1 MELAHTATNLNPA
14 QVHICLHSSTHSSI
28 NDIMPTSVEGTVEA
42 DLLLGEADFSTER
55 GCRVSWVA
63 GERPV
68 QDTGKE

>member
-1 MELAHTATNLNPA
+1 
-14 QVHICLHSSTHSSI
+14 
-28 NDIMPTSVEGTVEA
+28 MPTSVEGTVEA

-55 GCRVSWVA
+55 GCRVSWAA